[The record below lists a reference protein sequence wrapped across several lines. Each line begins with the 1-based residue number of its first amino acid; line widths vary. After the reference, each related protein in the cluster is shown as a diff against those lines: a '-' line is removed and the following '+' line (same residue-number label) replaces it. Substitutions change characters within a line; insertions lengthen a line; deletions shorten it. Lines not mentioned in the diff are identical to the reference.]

1 MTIYVL
7 RTPEIANR
15 MLSEIKTLAGPA
27 AAAGKPV
34 VVEITDYDSMGSNEQ
49 LRFLFGA
56 VLSQIAEQV
65 ELDGKRFDKDA
76 WYGHYLDKF
85 APKHDTPSGLRPIGV
100 SKMKKRERAEFT
112 TKIQADAAQEYGVEF
127 LEV

>member
-1 MTIYVL
+1 MTVYVL
-7 RTPEIANR
+7 RTAEIASR
-15 MLSEIKTLAGPA
+15 MLAEIKTIAGPA

-34 VVEITDYDSMGSNEQ
+34 VVEVTDYDSIGSNEQ

-56 VLSQIAEQV
+56 VLSQISEQV

-76 WYGHYLDKF
+76 WYGHYLHKF
-85 APKHDTPSGLRPIGV
+85 APKKDTPSGLIPIGV
-100 SKMKKRERAEFT
+100 SQMKKRERAEFT

-127 LEV
+127 A